1 MNKSLP
7 IGFVIKVHDFPCN
20 HDQKPK
26 RKIKV
31 HTVGKRIVVKIKVHT
46 ASKRL
51 VVWKYSADV
60 QSACCVSQKQEY
72 DCADLVMLCPLS
84 PV

>member
-1 MNKSLP
+1 MNKLLP
-7 IGFVIKVHDFPCN
+7 IGFVIKIHDFPCN

-31 HTVGKRIVVKIKVHT
+31 HTAGKRI
-46 ASKRL
+46 
-51 VVWKYSADV
+51 VVWKYSADA
-60 QSACCVSQKQEY
+60 QSACRVSQKQEY